1 MSKLTLLFIPV
12 LLGAA
17 SKPAPPNQLTAQEK
31 KEGYI
36 LLFNG
41 KDLTGWD
48 GDPER
53 WSVRDG
59 AIVGSSDGKPFKVNT
74 FLIYKGGSFGNIILK
89 ADIKLRNHNS
99 GIHFR
104 SEQLPGAGWIVRGLQ
119 ADASE
124 VGEEKSAWGNFYEER
139 GRSRTMMKTPDEGW
153 KIAKSVVH
161 HGDWNTYEIL
171 ADGDHFKLTLN
182 GVVTIDQHETAPAT
196 GIIALQLHAGQ
207 EMRVDFRNL
216 KLKKLP

>member
-1 MSKLTLLFIPV
+1 MQNTFILLLIPV

-17 SKPAPPNQLTAQEK
+17 PPNQLTPDEK
-31 KEGYI
+31 KGGYI

-48 GDPER
+48 GDPEM

-59 AIVGSSDGKPFKVNT
+59 AIVGCSDGKPFKVNT
-74 FLIYKGGSFGNIILK
+74 FSIYKGGSFANFILK
-89 ADIKLRNHNS
+89 VDIKLRNNNS
-99 GIHFR
+99 GINFR
-104 SEQLPGAGWIVRGLQ
+104 SEQLSGPGWIVSGLQ

-124 VGEEKSAWGNFYEER
+124 VGAEKSAWGNFYEER

-153 KIAKSVVH
+153 NIAKSIVH
-161 HGDWNTYEIL
+161 HGDWNSYEIL

-182 GVVTIDQHETAPAT
+182 GVVTIDQHAPAPPS
-196 GIIALQLHAGQ
+196 GIIALQLHSGQ

>member
-1 MSKLTLLFIPV
+1 M
-12 LLGAA
+12 
-17 SKPAPPNQLTAQEK
+17 
-31 KEGYI
+31 
-36 LLFNG
+36 
-41 KDLTGWD
+41 
-48 GDPER
+48 
-53 WSVRDG
+53 
-59 AIVGSSDGKPFKVNT
+59 
-74 FLIYKGGSFGNIILK
+74 
-89 ADIKLRNHNS
+89 
-99 GIHFR
+99 
-104 SEQLPGAGWIVRGLQ
+104 PGAGWIVRGLQ